1 LYYTYWPSGQ
11 VKALSMAE
19 QSAGVFSEI
28 LDYEYTTRDWL
39 ANINAPDGVHPTTG
53 TNFSMHLYYDDIP
66 SDFYDAPSGG
76 VLPQYNGNISMAG
89 YYTNRPDGDS
99 YGTYKSK
106 YHRYIYYYDDLSR
119 LTKAHFAI
127 NGPTTPA
134 WHAQDWFTVPEITYD
149 VMGNIEELTR
159 NDQTG
164 SGSLRSYNYYDNS
177 NKLEY
182 VQNYMGQQE
191 GNYNYDANGN
201 LIKDA
206 SKGISNDNIEYN
218 HQNLPVKIE
227 FDNGEVIEF
236 SYNQDGNRIFK
247 KYIPVGSITPTGSY
261 YIYDAQGRTLAVY
274 DLDGN
279 LKFLNLYG
287 LDLMGKV
294 Y

>member
-1 LYYTYWPSGQ
+1 
-11 VKALSMAE
+11 
-19 QSAGVFSEI
+19 
-28 LDYEYTTRDWL
+28 
-39 ANINAPDGVHPTTG
+39 
-53 TNFSMHLYYDDIP
+53 
-66 SDFYDAPSGG
+66 
-76 VLPQYNGNISMAG
+76 
-89 YYTNRPDGDS
+89 
-99 YGTYKSK
+99 
-106 YHRYIYYYDDLSR
+106 
-119 LTKAHFAI
+119 
-127 NGPTTPA
+127 
-134 WHAQDWFTVPEITYD
+134 
-149 VMGNIEELTR
+149 
-159 NDQTG
+159 
-164 SGSLRSYNYYDNS
+164 
-177 NKLEY
+177 
-182 VQNYMGQQE
+182 MGQQE